1 MSDIDNDEYILGFEE
16 LKQPKIQEELENLS
30 LKIANKTRELSDLY
44 NEFHQKL
51 AKFKAGK

>member
-1 MSDIDNDEYILGFEE
+1 MSDIDNDKYILGFEE